1 MIKIHAQLVSIKQLV
16 DGYLQMHVLNLNY
29 VVMQKEQ
36 LGLIVLHGTVLVF
49 LMELH
54 VFLLEIVE
62 VI

>member
-1 MIKIHAQLVSIKQLV
+1 MVSIIQLV
-16 DGYLQMHVLNLNY
+16 DGYPQMPVLNLNNA
-29 VVMQKEQ
+29 VKQQEQ
-36 LGLIVLHGTVLVF
+36 LGLIVKHGTVLVF

>member
-1 MIKIHAQLVSIKQLV
+1 
-16 DGYLQMHVLNLNY
+16 MHVLNLNNA
-29 VVMQKEQ
+29 VVQQEQ
-36 LGLIVLHGTVLVF
+36 LGLIVLNGTVLVF